1 MRRGE
6 VITVMGVG
14 ETKGWAGEGVM
25 MWASVGRAAAREAT
39 KGGEERGIGEG
50 GRGLMAE
57 RSASSGE
64 EDVGGS
70 TRVRPSRLIVWS
82 LCLFQHG

>member
-25 MWASVGRAAAREAT
+25 MWASVGRAAARERRRR
-39 KGGEERGIGEG
+39 EERKEG
-50 GRGLMAE
+50 SGK
-57 RSASSGE
+57 GE
-64 EDVGGS
+64 ED
-70 TRVRPSRLIVWS
+70 
-82 LCLFQHG
+82 